1 MLIIY
6 SGLSLGGIETFWVRL
21 AKQRFLEGQNTKI
34 ILYTPLKF
42 GNYNKELLQQLAE
55 YAEVYYFNDI
65 FSKLKL
71 NWRFYFF
78 HELKL
83 EKLHNIVNDCSQI
96 HVADAFSGLL
106 ANKILYELKLSKPI
120 TFGVYH
126 TKEFTW
132 GASEKLPYFEQV
144 NRRFVFELNP
154 NDNLLCYSK
163 TTKETIEKK
172 IGFRL
177 ENAKTFRLGVIE
189 KPIEKVKVFSL
200 NSTIKICAIGRLT
213 SFKTYN
219 FWMPKVI
226 KELKEKGLNV
236 TFDIYG
242 SGECE
247 SDIKRIVSEYP
258 DYISLQPAFNY
269 SEFSKIVSNYD
280 LFIGSGTAIIEA
292 ASLGIPSII
301 GIESI
306 EEPLSY
312 GFFSEFADYEYHV
325 LGLPFKLKP
334 VVDIIYEFCLSDC
347 KAKEKLS
354 IEHKR
359 ESKFFLM
366 STCSYNFESMQI
378 INTPKIKFNPLFYTL
393 SRLFFYKKIGYLGKT
408 IYNDF

>member
-6 SGLSLGGIETFWVRL
+6 SSLNLGGIETFWVRI
-21 AKQRFLEGQNTKI
+21 AKQRFLEGKKTKI
-34 ILYTPLKF
+34 ILYMPLKF
-42 GNYNKELLQQLAE
+42 GQYNSELLQQLSK
-55 YAEVYYFNDI
+55 YAEVYYFDDI
-65 FSKLKL
+65 FLKL
-71 NWRFYFF
+71 RINWHFYFF
-78 HELKL
+78 HKLNL
-83 EKLHNIVNDCSQI
+83 EKLYNIFNDCTQI

-106 ANKILYELKLSKPI
+106 ANRILFELKLSKPI

-126 TKEFTW
+126 AKEFTW
-132 GASEKLPYFEQV
+132 GEGEKLPYFERV
-144 NRRFVFELNP
+144 NRRFVLDLNP
-154 NDNLLCYSK
+154 SDNLLCYSN
-163 TTKETIEKK
+163 TTKENIEKK
-172 IGFRL
+172 IGYSL
-177 ENAKTFRLGVIE
+177 INAKTFRLGVIE
-189 KPIEKVKVFSL
+189 KPFEKEKVFSL
-200 NSTIKICAIGRLT
+200 NHTIKICAIGRLT

-219 FWMPKVI
+219 FWMPKIVR
-226 KELKEKGLNV
+226 ELREKGLNV

-247 SDIKRIVSEYP
+247 IDIKKNVSKYS
-258 DYISLQPAFNY
+258 DYVSLKPAFDY
-269 SEFSKIVSNYD
+269 SEFSNIVSNYD

-359 ESKFFLM
+359 ESKKFLM